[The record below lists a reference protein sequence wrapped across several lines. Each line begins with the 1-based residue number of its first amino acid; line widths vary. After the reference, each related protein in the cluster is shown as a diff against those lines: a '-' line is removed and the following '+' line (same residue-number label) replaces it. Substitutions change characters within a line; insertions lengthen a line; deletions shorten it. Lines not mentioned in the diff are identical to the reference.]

1 MVNNGHIAACGHGAY
16 PSRMRL
22 RIRELLREKGMTP
35 YKLARLS
42 EGRISLST
50 LYRIIRADGQA
61 PTFES
66 KLLDAICDIL
76 GAQPAELMER
86 DGEKPRGKRKRTS

>member
-1 MVNNGHIAACGHGAY
+1 
-16 PSRMRL
+16 MRL
-22 RIRELLREKGMTP
+22 RIRELLKEKGMTP

-50 LYRIIRADGQA
+50 LYRILRADGQA

-66 KLLDAICDIL
+66 KLLDAVCDVL
-76 GAQPAELMER
+76 EVKPGELLER
-86 DGEKPRGKRKRTS
+86 ESASKRGRSSSR